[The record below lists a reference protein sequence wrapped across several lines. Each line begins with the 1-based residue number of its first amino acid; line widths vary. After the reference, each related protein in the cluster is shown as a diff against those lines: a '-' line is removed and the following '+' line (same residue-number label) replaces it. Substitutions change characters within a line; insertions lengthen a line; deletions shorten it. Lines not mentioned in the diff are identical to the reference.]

1 MSDYDCIQQR
11 RNMIVGAFVIV
22 GVCVFIY
29 MVFLFGELPVVAAKL
44 TSYEVKVR
52 FPSAP
57 GIEKS
62 TPVQYCGYPIGKVT
76 NVSPPARFRDEQG
89 EYRYQV
95 LVDMAISN
103 DYNAIPSNVR
113 IKLFRRGMGSSY
125 IELSTAPMTEAQLQ
139 TLEPKYITGGMVL
152 QGENGTGSE
161 LIPEDLQEKFK
172 TFFSKVT
179 VLVDNV
185 NTIVGDEQ
193 NKTNLKNTLANLSKV
208 TEESIATLQQIKE
221 FSQTGKEKLSS
232 VSDSVTKTSEEL
244 GETLIEVRR
253 VLNKINSG
261 QGTVGKLINDDK
273 LYENLVDSS
282 EELKAA
288 LEKMKKLLDKTS
300 EKGIQVK
307 MF

>member
-1 MSDYDCIQQR
+1 MSDYDSIQQK

-22 GVCVFIY
+22 GLCVFVY
-29 MVFLFGELPVVAAKL
+29 MVFLFGELPVVTAKL

-57 GIEKS
+57 GVEKS

-89 EYRYQV
+89 EFRYQV

-113 IKLFRRGMGSSY
+113 VKLFRRGMGSSF
-125 IELSTAPMTEAQLQ
+125 IELFTTPMTEEQLQ
-139 TLEPKYITGGMVL
+139 TLEPKYLRGGMVL
-152 QGENGTGSE
+152 QGESGTGSE
-161 LIPEDLQEKFK
+161 LIPEELQEKFK
-172 TFFSKVT
+172 TFFTKVT
-179 VLVDNV
+179 ILVDNV

-193 NKTNLKNTLANLSKV
+193 NKTNLKNTLANLSKA

-221 FSQTGKEKLSS
+221 FSQTGREKLSS
-232 VSDSVTKTSEEL
+232 ISDSVAKTSEEL